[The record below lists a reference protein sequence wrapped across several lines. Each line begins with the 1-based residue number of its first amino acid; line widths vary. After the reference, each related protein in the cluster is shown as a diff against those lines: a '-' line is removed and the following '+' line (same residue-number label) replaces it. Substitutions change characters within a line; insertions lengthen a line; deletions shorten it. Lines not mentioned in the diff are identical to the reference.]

1 MGCYKKI
8 IIILSIICIVLCFSL
23 HAYAQSV
30 SPFGYGSMSLIPD
43 KYSDYANTNKFVIL
57 SSVNPEM
64 PNGVFL
70 FKKFTDKPSF
80 TVDDYNNFRASTKG
94 LFVPI
99 KYLSYENNNINFP
112 VLDWDNATEV
122 QNVMN
127 GTWQA
132 TLRYYNSPDV
142 INNTTSVNAHWFVPL
157 INAYQDFMPATAWH
171 EHTNDFWAYE
181 YIEIK
186 NRIFWH
192 SADKPL
198 YFITNNRDMPVNDET
213 SVSLDVIFQ
222 SKNGSTDIVSDYDLG
237 SNNYQLPITDEFF
250 NACKNLAKGDNN
262 IIQFKIFNRSN
273 RYWDGDWHLDA
284 YIFSVYVKES
294 DFNGGYNPEKPYEPT
309 FTNANGKTTGTIENG
324 VINATTDYSAVTN
337 SMQETTNAV
346 KDGTTAIQ
354 NTLTDNNTNNISNND
369 LVTDNTQDITENG
382 FSNIFNTLYNAFTSY
397 SSKDVVVPVPYTN
410 KSFTISKASIFG
422 GFTELSWLEN
432 LSSAFWYF
440 IISLFIVKD
449 ISKRFNKIKSGDIEH
464 VVDCNVKEDLL

>member
-8 IIILSIICIVLCFSL
+8 FIILSIICIVLCFSL
-23 HAYAQSV
+23 YSYASSV
-30 SPFGYGSMSLIPD
+30 SPFGYGSSSLIPE

-70 FKKFTDKPSF
+70 FKKFTDNPSF
-80 TVDDYNNFRASTKG
+80 TVDDYNNFHASTVG

-99 KYLSYENNNINFP
+99 KNLSYENNNINFP

-142 INNTTSVNAHWFVPL
+142 INNSTSVNSNWFVPL

-171 EHTNDFWAYE
+171 EHTDDFWAYE

-198 YFITNNRDMPVNDET
+198 YFITNNRDISGISTCYLNVT
-213 SVSLDVIFQ
+213 FQ
-222 SKNGSTDIVSDYDLG
+222 SKDGSTDIVSDYDLR
-237 SNNYQLPITDEFF
+237 SNNYQFPITDEFF
-250 NACKNLAKGDNN
+250 SACKNLAKGDNN
-262 IIQFKIFNRSN
+262 IIQFKIFNPSDRS
-273 RYWDGDWHLDA
+273 WDEDWHLDA

-294 DFNGGYNPEKPYEPT
+294 DFNGGYNPEKPYEPS

-354 NTLTDNNTNNISNND
+354 NTLTDNDTNNISNND
-369 LVTDNTQDITENG
+369 LVTDNTQDITSDG
-382 FSNIFNTLYNAFTSY
+382 FTNIFSTLYNVFTSDN
-397 SSKDVVVPVPYTN
+397 SKDIVIPVPFTN
-410 KSFTISKASIFG
+410 KSFTISKASLFG
-422 GFTELSWLEN
+422 EFNQLSWLEN
-432 LSSAFWYF
+432 LSSVFWYF

-449 ISKRFNKIKSGDIEH
+449 ISKRFNKIKTGDIEN
-464 VVDCNVKEDLL
+464 VVNSNVKEDLL

>member
-23 HAYAQSV
+23 HAYAESV
-30 SPFGYGSMSLIPD
+30 SPFSYGSMSFIPD
-43 KYSDYANTNKFVIL
+43 EFADFANTNKFVIL
-57 SSVNPEM
+57 SSVNSGAT
-64 PNGVFL
+64 NGVFF
-70 FKKFTDKPSF
+70 FKKFTSNCFFSIDR
-80 TVDDYNNFRASTKG
+80 DNNFHPSTRG

-99 KYLSYENNNINFP
+99 KNLSYENNNINFA
-112 VLDWDNATEV
+112 VLDWDRAFETQELNIG
-122 QNVMN
+122 N
-127 GTWQA
+127 WQY

-142 INNTTSVNAHWFVPL
+142 VNKSTNTDNLKWFVPL
-157 INAYQDFMPATAWH
+157 INAYDEFMPATAWH

-198 YFITNNRDMPVNDET
+198 YFITNNQDMSTNDEAKLRLNVT
-213 SVSLDVIFQ
+213 FQ
-222 SKNGSTDIVSDYDLG
+222 NKDGSTDIVSDYDLAA
-237 SNNYQLPITDEFF
+237 NNFQLPITDEFF
-250 NACKNLAKGDNN
+250 TACKNLSKGDNN
-262 IIQFKIFNRSN
+262 IIQFKVGYYYKGWTTLN
-273 RYWDGDWHLDA
+273 A
-284 YIFSVYVKES
+284 YTFSVYVKES

-309 FTNANGKTTGTIENG
+309 FTFTNAKTTGTIENG
-324 VINATTDYSAVTN
+324 VINATTDFSAVTN

-354 NTLTDNNTNNISNND
+354 NTLTDNDTNNISNND
-369 LVTDNTQDITENG
+369 LVTDNTQDVTENG
-382 FSNIFNTLYNAFTSY
+382 FSNIFSTLYNAFTSY
-397 SSKDVVVPVPYTN
+397 TSKDVVVPVPFTN
-410 KSFTISKASIFG
+410 QSFTISKSSIYG
-422 GFTELSWLEN
+422 GFSQLSWLEN

-464 VVDCNVKEDLL
+464 VVDTNVKEDLL

>member
-1 MGCYKKI
+1 MFLVACYKKI

-23 HAYAQSV
+23 HAYAESV
-30 SPFGYGSMSLIPD
+30 SPFGYASWSNIPD

-57 SSVNPEM
+57 SSVNPEQ

-80 TVDDYNNFRASTKG
+80 TVDDWNSFRASTKG

-99 KYLSYENNNINFP
+99 KRLSYENNNINFP
-112 VLDWDNATEV
+112 VLDWEHAYEA
-122 QNVMN
+122 QNFLSDS
-127 GTWQA
+127 WQS
-132 TLRYYNSPDV
+132 TLRFYNSPDV
-142 INNTTSVNAHWFVPL
+142 INNSTSVNTNWFIPL

-192 SADKPL
+192 SEKKPL
-198 YFITNNRDMPVNDET
+198 YFITNNRNT
-213 SVSLDVIFQ
+213 SSVYLNVTFQ
-222 SKNGSTDIVSDYDLG
+222 SKDGSTDIVSDYDLI

-262 IIQFKIFNRSN
+262 IIQFKIFNHSDK
-273 RYWDGDWHLDA
+273 YWDKDWNLDA

-294 DFNGGYNPEKPYEPT
+294 DFNGGYNPEPPYEPT
-309 FTNANGKTTGTIENG
+309 FTNAKTTGTIENG

-354 NTLTDNNTNNISNND
+354 NTLTDNDTSNISNND
-369 LVTDNTQDITENG
+369 LVTDNTQDVTENG
-382 FSNIFNTLYNAFTSY
+382 FSNIFTTLYNAFTSDN
-397 SSKDVVVPVPYTN
+397 SKDVVVPIPFTN
-410 KSFTISKASIFG
+410 KSFTISKASIYG
-422 GFTELSWLEN
+422 GFSNLSWVEN

-464 VVDCNVKEDLL
+464 VVDSNVKEDLL

>member
-23 HAYAQSV
+23 HSYAESV
-30 SPFGYGSMSLIPD
+30 SPFGYGSWSKIPD
-43 KYSDYANTNKFVIL
+43 EFSDYANTNKFIIL
-57 SSVNPEM
+57 SSVDPFGIQ
-64 PNGVFL
+64 GVFF
-70 FKKFTDKPSF
+70 FKKFTSKPSF
-80 TVDDYNNFRASTKG
+80 TIDSDNNFVASTRG

-99 KYLSYENNNINFP
+99 KNLSYENNNINFP
-112 VLDWDNATEV
+112 VLNWNKAFQTQEL
-122 QNVMN
+122 NSGN
-127 GTWQA
+127 SRNS
-132 TLRYYNSPDV
+132 LRYYNTPDV
-142 INNTTSVNAHWFVPL
+142 IDKSNTKWFVPL
-157 INAYQDFMPATAWH
+157 INAYQDFMPATAWY
-171 EHTNDFWAYE
+171 EHTNDFWSCE

-192 SADKPL
+192 TANKPL
-198 YFITNNRDMPVNDET
+198 YFITNNRDMSVNQEAKT
-213 SVSLDVIFQ
+213 YLDVIFQ
-222 SKNGSTDIVSDYDLG
+222 SKDGSTDIVSDYDLI
-237 SNNYQLPITDEFF
+237 SNNFQLPITDGFF
-250 NACKNLAKGDNN
+250 TACKNLAKGDNN
-262 IIQFKIFNRSN
+262 VIQFKVSN
-273 RYWDGDWHLDA
+273 HYNGDSNI
-284 YIFSVYVKES
+284 YNVYTFSVYVKES
-294 DFNGGYNPEKPYEPT
+294 DFNGGYNPEQPYEPS

-369 LVTDNTQDITENG
+369 LVTDNTQDVTENG

-410 KSFTISKASIFG
+410 KSFTISKSTIYG
-422 GFTELSWLEN
+422 GFTQLSWLEN

-464 VVDCNVKEDLL
+464 VIDCNVKEDLL